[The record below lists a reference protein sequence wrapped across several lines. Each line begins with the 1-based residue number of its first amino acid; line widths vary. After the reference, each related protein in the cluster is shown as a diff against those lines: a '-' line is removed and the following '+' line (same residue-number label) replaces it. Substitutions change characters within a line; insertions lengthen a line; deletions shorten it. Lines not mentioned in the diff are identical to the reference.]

1 MSAVTTA
8 SQHEA
13 APAVSF
19 GTALRFWIKL
29 GFISFGGPAGQIA
42 IMHRELVE
50 QRKWLSEE
58 RFLHALN
65 FCMLLP
71 GPEAQQLAIYIGWL
85 RHGTLGG
92 VVAGVLFVLP
102 GFLLIVAISALYATL
117 HAWAPIAGVL
127 FGLKAAVLAVV
138 LEAVLRIARRALKNR
153 LSWFVA
159 AAAFVGIFAFGVPF
173 PLIVLGAALTGFL
186 TALLR
191 PDLNASMATS
201 DTTLHARS
209 PASIGRSLRIL
220 LVCGVLW
227 VGPILAI
234 RGTLGPDHVLAL
246 ESIFFSKMAVVTFGG
261 AYAVL
266 AYVAQ
271 EAVGHFA
278 WVTPQDML
286 QGLGLAETTPG
297 PLILVLT
304 FVGFLGAF
312 GSPAPFP
319 PLWAGV
325 LGAAVTTWVTFV
337 PCFLWVLLGAPY
349 VERLRE
355 KPALASALAMVTAAV
370 VGVILNLAIWFGLH
384 ALFHEVHTWSAFGL
398 SLPMPTVSSLD
409 LPAFVLAVLA
419 IVALLRFKAPMLAV
433 LGASALA
440 GLLLEMF

>member
-1 MSAVTTA
+1 VSAVTTA

-271 EAVGHFA
+271 EAVGHF
-278 WVTPQDML
+278 
-286 QGLGLAETTPG
+286 PG
-297 PLILVLT
+297 
-304 FVGFLGAF
+304 
-312 GSPAPFP
+312 
-319 PLWAGV
+319 
-325 LGAAVTTWVTFV
+325 
-337 PCFLWVLLGAPY
+337 
-349 VERLRE
+349 
-355 KPALASALAMVTAAV
+355 
-370 VGVILNLAIWFGLH
+370 
-384 ALFHEVHTWSAFGL
+384 
-398 SLPMPTVSSLD
+398 
-409 LPAFVLAVLA
+409 
-419 IVALLRFKAPMLAV
+419 
-433 LGASALA
+433 
-440 GLLLEMF
+440 